1 MPTILKG
8 WEVKM
13 FKLFKYMNWKEWLIL
28 ILTLCFVTGQ
38 VWCNISLPQ
47 CTLQISEILG
57 DPNFTERWTDIIV
70 ACMEMLGYAL
80 GVVLCA
86 IVAHYLSSYVVTNL
100 LARVRSKMF
109 ARVNDFSASE
119 INKFSIPSLITRSTN
134 DITQLQQVLT
144 TTITLGL
151 QAPLTAILAI
161 VNIAQIS
168 VGNSAGQLSWINVIS
183 VICICIVVSVIIFA
197 VVPKFKKIQKATD
210 DLNLVTRE
218 NLTGLKVVRAYSAES
233 SQEEKFENVN
243 KRYSK
248 LSKFVD
254 RVLAIIEP
262 SLSFIMQGTSLAIV
276 WIIGLLAG
284 QNPELLLVMSAF
296 TQYSIFI
303 IMSFTSLSVLFM
315 FVPRGIVSGRRI
327 NEVLDTKTSLADGQG
342 LKPTEKGTISFKNV
356 FFRYPDSDAD
366 VLENISFDVK
376 QGQTIAFIG
385 STGSGKS
392 TLINLIPRFYDCSD
406 GVILINGQN
415 VKDYT
420 QHELHEMIGYVPQ
433 KGVLFSGSV
442 KDNIK
447 YGNENATDEE
457 VANAIE
463 ISQSNFVYNFP
474 DGLDYHISQGGK
486 NVSGGQKQRLSI
498 ARAIIK
504 KLDILIF
511 DDSFSA
517 LDYKTDKIVRQKLN
531 EAFKDTTKVIVAQRI
546 GTIMNADIIVVLN
559 EGKIVG
565 MGKHEELL
573 KTCGVYREI
582 ALSQLSKEELENE

>member
-1 MPTILKG
+1 
-8 WEVKM
+8 M
-13 FKLFKYMNWKEWLIL
+13 FKLFKYMNWKEWLLL
-28 ILTLCFVTGQ
+28 ILTLCFVAGQ

-47 CTLQISEILG
+47 CTLEISRILG
-57 DPNFTERWTDIIV
+57 AENFTDRWVDIIY
-70 ACMEMLGYAL
+70 ACMKMLGYAL

-86 IVAHYLSSYVVTNL
+86 IIAHYLSSYVITNL
-100 LARVRSKMF
+100 LARVRSKIF
-109 ARVNDFSASE
+109 ARVNGFSASE

-161 VNIAQIS
+161 INIAQIS
-168 VGNSAGQLSWINVIS
+168 LGNSAGQLSLVN
-183 VICICIVVSVIIFA
+183 VVSVIAICLVVTIIVFT

-210 DLNLVTRE
+210 GLNLVTRE
-218 NLTGLKVVRAYSAES
+218 NLTGLKVVRAYSAEKT
-233 SQEEKFENVN
+233 QEEKFENVN
-243 KRYSK
+243 SRYAK
-248 LSKFVD
+248 LSIFVD

-276 WIIGLLAG
+276 WMIGLLAG
-284 QNPELLLVMSAF
+284 ENPELLLVMSAF

-327 NEVLDTKTSLADGQG
+327 NEVLDTKTSLVDGQG

-356 FFRYPDSDAD
+356 YFRYPDSDAD
-366 VLENISFDVK
+366 VLENINFDVK

-420 QHELHEMIGYVPQ
+420 QNELHEMIGYVPQ
-433 KGVLFSGSV
+433 KGILFSGSV

-457 VANAIE
+457 IAKAID
-463 ISQSNFVYNFP
+463 ISQSNFIYNFP
-474 DGLDYHISQGGK
+474 EGLDYHISQGGK

-504 KLDILIF
+504 NPDILIF

-531 EAFKDTTKVIVAQRI
+531 ENFKDTTKVIVAQRI

-565 MGKHEELL
+565 MGKHEDLL
-573 KTCGVYREI
+573 KTCDVYREI

>member
-1 MPTILKG
+1 
-8 WEVKM
+8 M
-13 FKLFKYMNWKEWLIL
+13 FKLFKYMNWKEWLLL
-28 ILTLCFVTGQ
+28 ILTLCFVAGQ

-47 CTLQISEILG
+47 CTLEISQILG
-57 DPNFTERWTDIIV
+57 AENFTDRWVDIIY
-70 ACMEMLGYAL
+70 ACMKMLGYAL

-86 IVAHYLSSYVVTNL
+86 IIAHYLSSYVITNL
-100 LARVRSKMF
+100 LARVRSKIF
-109 ARVNDFSASE
+109 ARVNGFSASE

-161 VNIAQIS
+161 INIAQIS
-168 VGNSAGQLSWINVIS
+168 LGNSAGQLSLVN
-183 VICICIVVSVIIFA
+183 VVSVIAICLVVTIIVFT

-210 DLNLVTRE
+210 GLNLVTRE
-218 NLTGLKVVRAYSAES
+218 NLTGLKVVRAYSAEKT
-233 SQEEKFENVN
+233 QEEKFENVN
-243 KRYSK
+243 SRYAK
-248 LSKFVD
+248 LSIFVD

-276 WIIGLLAG
+276 WMIGLLAG
-284 QNPELLLVMSAF
+284 ENPELLLVMSAF

-327 NEVLDTKTSLADGQG
+327 NDVLDTKTSLVDGQG

-356 FFRYPDSDAD
+356 YFRYPDSDAD
-366 VLENISFDVK
+366 VLENINFDVK

-420 QHELHEMIGYVPQ
+420 QNELHEMIGYVPQ
-433 KGVLFSGSV
+433 KGILFSGSV

-457 VANAIE
+457 IAKAID
-463 ISQSNFVYNFP
+463 ISQSNFIYNFP
-474 DGLDYHISQGGK
+474 EGLDYHISQGGK

-504 KLDILIF
+504 NPDILIF

-531 EAFKDTTKVIVAQRI
+531 ENFKDTTKVIVAQRI

-565 MGKHEELL
+565 MGKHEDLL
-573 KTCGVYREI
+573 KTCDVYREI

>member
-1 MPTILKG
+1 
-8 WEVKM
+8 M
-13 FKLFKYMNWKEWLIL
+13 FKLFKYMNWKEWLLL
-28 ILTLCFVTGQ
+28 ILTLCFVAGQ
-38 VWCNISLPQ
+38 VWCNTSLPQ
-47 CTLQISEILG
+47 CTLEISQILG
-57 DPNFTERWTDIIV
+57 AENFTDRWVDIIY
-70 ACMEMLGYAL
+70 ACMKMLGYAL

-86 IVAHYLSSYVVTNL
+86 IIAHYLSSYVITNL
-100 LARVRSKMF
+100 LARVRSKVF
-109 ARVNDFSASE
+109 ARVNGFSASE

-161 VNIAQIS
+161 INIAQIS
-168 VGNSAGQLSWINVIS
+168 LGNSAGQLSLVN
-183 VICICIVVSVIIFA
+183 VVSVIAICLVVTIIVFT

-210 DLNLVTRE
+210 GLNLVTRE
-218 NLTGLKVVRAYSAES
+218 NLTGLKVVRAYSAEKT
-233 SQEEKFENVN
+233 QEEKFENVN
-243 KRYSK
+243 SRYAK
-248 LSKFVD
+248 LSIFVD

-276 WIIGLLAG
+276 WMIGLLAG
-284 QNPELLLVMSAF
+284 ENPELLLVMSAF

-327 NEVLDTKTSLADGQG
+327 NEVLDTKTSLVDGQG

-356 FFRYPDSDAD
+356 YFRYPDSDAD
-366 VLENISFDVK
+366 VLENINFDVK

-420 QHELHEMIGYVPQ
+420 QNELHEMIGYVPQ
-433 KGVLFSGSV
+433 KGILFSGSV

-457 VANAIE
+457 IAKAID
-463 ISQSNFVYNFP
+463 ISQSNFIYNFP
-474 DGLDYHISQGGK
+474 EGLDYHISQGGK

-504 KLDILIF
+504 NPDILIF

-517 LDYKTDKIVRQKLN
+517 LDYKTDKIVRKKLN
-531 EAFKDTTKVIVAQRI
+531 ENFKDTTKVIVAQRI

-565 MGKHEELL
+565 MGKHEDLL
-573 KTCGVYREI
+573 KTCDVYREI

>member
-1 MPTILKG
+1 MPLILEN
-8 WEVKM
+8 WREKM
-13 FKLFKYMNWKEWLIL
+13 FKLFKYLNWKEWIVL
-28 ILTLCFVTGQ
+28 ILTLAFVAGQ
-38 VWCNISLPQ
+38 VWCNISLPR
-47 CTLQISEILG
+47 CTLKISDYLQSTPIA
-57 DPNFTERWTDIIV
+57 DYWTDIV
-70 ACMEMLGYAL
+70 MASVEMLCYAL
-80 GVVLCA
+80 GVVICA
-86 IVAHYLSSYVVTNL
+86 IFAHYLSSYVVTNL
-100 LARVRSKMF
+100 LARVRSNIFK
-109 ARVNDFSASE
+109 RVNDFSEAE

-134 DITQLQQVLT
+134 DIIQLQQVLT

-161 VNIAQIS
+161 INIAQIS
-168 VGNSAGQLSWINVIS
+168 VGNSAGQLSLVN
-183 VICICIVVSVIIFA
+183 VVSVIAICLVVSIIIFT
-197 VVPKFKKIQKATD
+197 VVPKFKKIQTATD
-210 DLNLVTRE
+210 GLNLVTRE
-218 NLTGLKVVRAYSAES
+218 NLTGLKVVRAYGAEKT
-233 SQEEKFENVN
+233 QEEKFDNVN
-243 KRYSK
+243 KHYSK
-248 LSKFVD
+248 LSLFVD

-284 QNPELLLVMSAF
+284 ENPYLLTVMSAF

-327 NEVLDTKTSLADGQG
+327 NEILDTPTSLKDGIG
-342 LKPTEKGTISFKNV
+342 KKPVEKGTISFKNV
-356 FFRYPDSDAD
+356 YFRYPDSDAD

-406 GVILINGQN
+406 GEIFINGVN

-420 QHELHEMIGYVPQ
+420 QHELHEIIGYVPQ
-433 KGVLFSGSV
+433 KGILFSGTV
-442 KDNIK
+442 AENIR
-447 YGNENATDEE
+447 YGKENATDEE
-457 VANAIE
+457 VKKAIE
-463 ISQSNFVYNFP
+463 ISQSDFVYNFP
-474 DGLDYHISQGGK
+474 EGLDYHISQGGK

-504 KLDILIF
+504 NPDILIF

-517 LDYKTDKIVRQKLN
+517 LDYKTDRIVRKKLDKAYKN
-531 EAFKDTTKVIVAQRI
+531 TTKVIVAQRI

-565 MGKHEELL
+565 IGKHDELL
-573 KTCGVYREI
+573 KSCDVYREI

>member
-1 MPTILKG
+1 
-8 WEVKM
+8 M
-13 FKLFKYMNWKEWLIL
+13 FKLFKYMNWKEWLLL
-28 ILTLCFVTGQ
+28 ILTLCFVAGQ

-47 CTLQISEILG
+47 CTLEISQILG
-57 DPNFTERWTDIIV
+57 AENFTDRWVDIIY
-70 ACMEMLGYAL
+70 ACMKMLGYAL

-86 IVAHYLSSYVVTNL
+86 IIAHYLSSYVITNL
-100 LARVRSKMF
+100 LARVRSKVF
-109 ARVNDFSASE
+109 ARVNGFSAGE

-161 VNIAQIS
+161 INIAQIS
-168 VGNSAGQLSWINVIS
+168 LGNSAGQLSLVN
-183 VICICIVVSVIIFA
+183 VVSVIAICLVVSIIIFT

-210 DLNLVTRE
+210 GLNLVTRE
-218 NLTGLKVVRAYSAES
+218 NLTGLKVVRAYSAEKT
-233 SQEEKFENVN
+233 QEEKFENVN
-243 KRYSK
+243 SRYAK
-248 LSKFVD
+248 LSIFVD

-276 WIIGLLAG
+276 WMIGLLAG
-284 QNPELLLVMSAF
+284 ENPELLLVMSAF

-327 NEVLDTKTSLADGQG
+327 NEVLETKTSLVDGQG

-356 FFRYPDSDAD
+356 YFRYPDSDAD
-366 VLENISFDVK
+366 VLENINFDVK

-420 QHELHEMIGYVPQ
+420 QNVLHEMIGYVPQ
-433 KGVLFSGSV
+433 KGILFSGSV

-457 VANAIE
+457 IAKAID
-463 ISQSNFVYNFP
+463 ISQSNFIYNFP
-474 DGLDYHISQGGK
+474 EGLDYHISQGGK

-504 KLDILIF
+504 NPDILIF

-517 LDYKTDKIVRQKLN
+517 LDYKTDKIVRKKLN
-531 EAFKDTTKVIVAQRI
+531 ENFKDTTKVIVAQRI

-565 MGKHEELL
+565 MGKHEDLL
-573 KTCGVYREI
+573 KTCDVYREI

>member
-1 MPTILKG
+1 MPAISKKWRT
-8 WEVKM
+8 KM
-13 FKLFKYMNWKEWLIL
+13 FKLFKYMNWKEWLLL
-28 ILTLCFVTGQ
+28 ILTLCFVAGQ

-47 CTLQISEILG
+47 CTLEISQILG
-57 DPNFTERWTDIIV
+57 AENFTDRWVDIIY
-70 ACMEMLGYAL
+70 ACMKMLGYAL

-86 IVAHYLSSYVVTNL
+86 IIAHYLSSYVITNL
-100 LARVRSKMF
+100 LARVRSKIF
-109 ARVNDFSASE
+109 ARVNGFSASE

-161 VNIAQIS
+161 INIAQIS
-168 VGNSAGQLSWINVIS
+168 LGNSAGQLSLVN
-183 VICICIVVSVIIFA
+183 VVSVIAICLVVSIIIFT

-210 DLNLVTRE
+210 GLNLVTRE
-218 NLTGLKVVRAYSAES
+218 NLTGLKVVRAYSAEKT
-233 SQEEKFENVN
+233 QEEKFENVN
-243 KRYSK
+243 SRYAK
-248 LSKFVD
+248 LSIFVD

-276 WIIGLLAG
+276 WMIGLLAG
-284 QNPELLLVMSAF
+284 ENPELLLVMSAF

-327 NEVLDTKTSLADGQG
+327 NEVLDTKTSLVDGQG

-356 FFRYPDSDAD
+356 YFRYPDSDAD
-366 VLENISFDVK
+366 VLENINFDVK

-420 QHELHEMIGYVPQ
+420 QNELHEMIGYVPQ
-433 KGVLFSGSV
+433 KGILFSGSV

-457 VANAIE
+457 IAKAID
-463 ISQSNFVYNFP
+463 ISQSNFIYNFP
-474 DGLDYHISQGGK
+474 EGLDYHISQGGK

-504 KLDILIF
+504 NPDILIF

-531 EAFKDTTKVIVAQRI
+531 ENFKDTTKVIVAQRI

-565 MGKHEELL
+565 MGKHEDLL
-573 KTCGVYREI
+573 KTCDVYREI

>member
-1 MPTILKG
+1 
-8 WEVKM
+8 M
-13 FKLFKYMNWKEWLIL
+13 FKLFKYMNWKEWLLL
-28 ILTLCFVTGQ
+28 ILTLCFVAGQ

-47 CTLQISEILG
+47 CTLEISQILG
-57 DPNFTERWTDIIV
+57 AENFTDRWVDIIY
-70 ACMEMLGYAL
+70 ACMKMLGYAL

-86 IVAHYLSSYVVTNL
+86 IIAHYLSSYVITNL
-100 LARVRSKMF
+100 LARVRSKVF
-109 ARVNDFSASE
+109 ARVNGFSAGE
-119 INKFSIPSLITRSTN
+119 VNKFSIPSLITRSTN

-161 VNIAQIS
+161 INIAQIS
-168 VGNSAGQLSWINVIS
+168 LGNSAGQLSLVN
-183 VICICIVVSVIIFA
+183 VVSVIAICLVVSIIIFT

-210 DLNLVTRE
+210 GLNLVTRE
-218 NLTGLKVVRAYSAES
+218 NLTGLKVVRAYSAEKT
-233 SQEEKFENVN
+233 QEEKFENVN
-243 KRYSK
+243 SRYAK
-248 LSKFVD
+248 LSIFVD

-276 WIIGLLAG
+276 WMIGLLAG
-284 QNPELLLVMSAF
+284 ENPELLLVMSAF

-327 NEVLDTKTSLADGQG
+327 NEVLDTKTSLVDGQG

-356 FFRYPDSDAD
+356 YFRYPDSDAD
-366 VLENISFDVK
+366 VLENINFDVK

-420 QHELHEMIGYVPQ
+420 QNELHEMIGYVPQ
-433 KGVLFSGSV
+433 KGILFSGSV

-457 VANAIE
+457 IAKAID

-474 DGLDYHISQGGK
+474 EGIDYHISQGGK

-504 KLDILIF
+504 NPDILIF

-531 EAFKDTTKVIVAQRI
+531 ENFKDTTKVIVAQRI

-565 MGKHEELL
+565 MGKHEDLL
-573 KTCGVYREI
+573 KTCAVYREI

>member
-1 MPTILKG
+1 
-8 WEVKM
+8 M
-13 FKLFKYMNWKEWLIL
+13 FKLFKYMNWKEWLLL
-28 ILTLCFVTGQ
+28 ILTLCFVAGQ

-47 CTLQISEILG
+47 CTLEISQILG
-57 DPNFTERWTDIIV
+57 AENFTDRWVDIIY
-70 ACMEMLGYAL
+70 ACMKMLGYAL

-86 IVAHYLSSYVVTNL
+86 IIAHYLSSYVITNL
-100 LARVRSKMF
+100 LARVRSKIF
-109 ARVNDFSASE
+109 ARVNGFSASE
-119 INKFSIPSLITRSTN
+119 INKFSIPSLITRTTN

-161 VNIAQIS
+161 INIAQIS
-168 VGNSAGQLSWINVIS
+168 LGNSAGQLSLVN
-183 VICICIVVSVIIFA
+183 VVSVIAICLVVSIIIFT

-210 DLNLVTRE
+210 GLNLVTRE
-218 NLTGLKVVRAYSAES
+218 NLTGLKVVRAYSAEKT
-233 SQEEKFENVN
+233 QEEKFENVN
-243 KRYSK
+243 SRYAK
-248 LSKFVD
+248 LSIFVD

-276 WIIGLLAG
+276 WMIGLLAG
-284 QNPELLLVMSAF
+284 ENPELLLVMSAF

-327 NEVLDTKTSLADGQG
+327 NEVLDTKTSLVDGQG

-356 FFRYPDSDAD
+356 YFRYPDSDAD
-366 VLENISFDVK
+366 VLENINFDVK

-420 QHELHEMIGYVPQ
+420 QNELHEMIGYVPQ
-433 KGVLFSGSV
+433 KGILFSGSV

-457 VANAIE
+457 IAKAID

-474 DGLDYHISQGGK
+474 EGLDYHISQGGK

-504 KLDILIF
+504 NPDILIF

-517 LDYKTDKIVRQKLN
+517 LDYKTDKIVRKKLN
-531 EAFKDTTKVIVAQRI
+531 ENFKDTTKVIVAQRI

-565 MGKHEELL
+565 MGKHEDLL
-573 KTCGVYREI
+573 KTCDVYREI